1 VDTQNYWKA
10 DLPALKQLAYEQVLR
25 PWTFD
30 KLSEDNKFIV
40 ISLVRHV
47 VDVLNRR
54 YVRKDPREHLDV
66 SELEIGH
73 PFRNP
78 PMHDPRSILYL
89 STEEEWDELLRLAS
103 TPGAGGAEYG
113 PDPAVSAAV
122 GAFGEF
128 LRNGEK
134 GGNIVAAGYLEQLL
148 EHGRDYYEDPT
159 RSATRRPVLDMNDLD
174 SDDMH
179 AFLCAYAT
187 CFSVPHSGA
196 EGAHEDVRRPWWRRV
211 FGNR

>member
-1 VDTQNYWKA
+1 MDIPNYWKS
-10 DLPALKQLAYEQVLR
+10 DLPALKELAYEQVLM

-54 YVRKDPREHLDV
+54 YVRKEPREHLDV
-66 SELEIGH
+66 SELEINH
-73 PFRNP
+73 PFRNFSIEFSN
-78 PMHDPRSILYL
+78 PRSILYL
-89 STEEEWDELLRLAS
+89 STEEKWDELLRLAS
-103 TPGAGGAEYG
+103 TPGAGGAEFD
-113 PDPAVSAAV
+113 PDPAVRAAH
-122 GAFGEF
+122 GALKDF
-128 LRNGEK
+128 LGNGEE
-134 GGNIVAAGYLEQLL
+134 GGNIVAAGYLEQRL

-187 CFSVPHSGA
+187 CFSL
-196 EGAHEDVRRPWWRRV
+196 
-211 FGNR
+211 